1 MAVLYVPHFIQF
13 FDNNGDPL
21 SGGKLYTY
29 TAGTVTPKQ
38 TFTNQG
44 GATPNANPLI
54 LDSAGR
60 GVMFLDGSY
69 KFRLEDS
76 LGNLIRETDN
86 VTAFSVQSSTVD
98 NIIANFPEDVVV
110 AADSF
115 IFADASDSN
124 TTKRDTIQGLIDL
137 VTTSTVGG
145 FKNRVLNGLTLS
157 NNTTDPTNDIDIA
170 AGSCVS
176 DDGTTVMTIS
186 AITKR
191 LDAAWAVGTNQ
202 GGLDTGAIAN
212 TTYHIWVIS
221 RVDTGVV
228 DVLFS
233 ASATSPTMPANYT
246 KKKCIGS
253 IIRASAAILLFN
265 QYGRD
270 FILSTPVLDVNNAP
284 GGTAAITATLASVPS
299 GVKVKALINALTAA
313 NGTYIYVSSLDSA
326 DLAPSTTAAP
336 LSMFGQSAATNT
348 TSSLQVWTSTSQT
361 IRYRV
366 SATDTVRIA
375 TLGWIDPR
383 V

>member
-54 LDSAGR
+54 LDSSGR

-137 VTTSTVGG
+137 VNASTVGG

-170 AGSCVS
+170 DGSCVS
-176 DDGTTVMTIS
+176 DDGLVVMTL
-186 AITKR
+186 AAGITKR
-191 LDAAWAVGTNQ
+191 LDAGWTVGTNQ
-202 GGLDTGAIAN
+202 GGLDTGSIAD
-212 TTYHIWVIS
+212 TTYHVWVIN
-221 RVDTGVV
+221 RPDTNVT

-233 ASATSPTMPANYT
+233 TSASSPTLPTNYT

-253 IIRASAAILLFN
+253 IIRASAAILPFTQRGNKFKLN
-265 QYGRD
+265 
-270 FILSTPVLDVNNAP
+270 TPVLDVTVT
-284 GGTAAITATLASVPS
+284 GTGTAAGTATLASVPS
-299 GVKVKALINALTAA
+299 GVVVEALFNTFTSANTIIYYSELTSVDVAPSVSTAPLANFGSGAA
-313 NGTYIYVSSLDSA
+313 NHAASLA
-326 DLAPSTTAAP
+326 I
-336 LSMFGQSAATNT
+336 FTNT
-348 TSSLQVWTSTSQT
+348 AQQ
-361 IRYRV
+361 IRYR
-366 SATDTVRIA
+366 AFANTNLYIA
-375 TLGWIDPR
+375 TLGWIDQR
-383 V
+383 I